1 MDIKLSVYLNS
12 RYLLTPV
19 VIARAVS
26 ALATVADTQHAAT
39 QVSAVEAEQFLRHQ
53 EVASSPPAS
62 PHNQC
67 VCFPGGLD
75 GQGYGIKN
83 SSGESHGHHE

>member
-1 MDIKLSVYLNS
+1 M

-26 ALATVADTQHAAT
+26 ALARVADTKHAST

-62 PHNQC
+62 PHNVLAFQ
-67 VCFPGGLD
+67 VDWMAKAMVSRTLQESLMD
-75 GQGYGIKN
+75 IMSEDNIYQGRA
-83 SSGESHGHHE
+83 

>member
-1 MDIKLSVYLNS
+1 M

-19 VIARAVS
+19 VVVRAVS
-26 ALATVADTQHAAT
+26 ALATVADTKHAAT

-62 PHNQC
+62 PHYVFVFQVDWMAKAMVSRTLQESLMDILSEDNIY
-67 VCFPGGLD
+67 
-75 GQGYGIKN
+75 QGRA
-83 SSGESHGHHE
+83 

>member
-1 MDIKLSVYLNS
+1 M

-26 ALATVADTQHAAT
+26 ALARVADTKHAAT

-53 EVASSPPAS
+53 EVALSLVTPSRTS
-62 PHNQC
+62 QC
-67 VCFPGGLD
+67 ACFPGGLD

-83 SSGESHGHHE
+83 SSGESHGHPERG

>member
-1 MDIKLSVYLNS
+1 M

-19 VIARAVS
+19 VIVRAVS
-26 ALATVADTQHAAT
+26 ALARVADTKHAST

-62 PHNQC
+62 PHNVLAFQ
-67 VCFPGGLD
+67 VDWMAKAMVSRTLQESLMD
-75 GQGYGIKN
+75 IMSEDNIYQGRA
-83 SSGESHGHHE
+83 

>member
-1 MDIKLSVYLNS
+1 M

-26 ALATVADTQHAAT
+26 ALARVADTKHVAT

-53 EVASSPPAS
+53 EVASSPLAS
-62 PHNQC
+62 PHNVLAFQ
-67 VCFPGGLD
+67 VDWMAKAMVSRTLQESLMD
-75 GQGYGIKN
+75 IMSEDNIYQGRA
-83 SSGESHGHHE
+83 

>member
-1 MDIKLSVYLNS
+1 M

-26 ALATVADTQHAAT
+26 ALATVADTKHAAT

-53 EVASSPPAS
+53 EVASSPS
-62 PHNQC
+62 DNTVLHI
-67 VCFPGGLD
+67 V
-75 GQGYGIKN
+75 
-83 SSGESHGHHE
+83 

>member
-1 MDIKLSVYLNS
+1 M

-19 VIARAVS
+19 VIVRAVS

-62 PHNQC
+62 PHLTMCLLSRWTGWPRLWCQELFRR
-67 VCFPGGLD
+67 V
-75 GQGYGIKN
+75 
-83 SSGESHGHHE
+83 SWTS

>member
-1 MDIKLSVYLNS
+1 M

-26 ALATVADTQHAAT
+26 ALARVADTKHAST

-62 PHNQC
+62 PHYVLAFQVDWMAKAMVSRTLQESLMDILSEDNIY
-67 VCFPGGLD
+67 
-75 GQGYGIKN
+75 QGRA
-83 SSGESHGHHE
+83 